1 MHIHEINSNSQE
13 HQNFLAQNR
22 KDPITGD
29 SILEG
34 DEVVFCASCK
44 SVFLKDTWEYLGKQH
59 CEQFETLIEFP
70 SSFRILALNKS
81 ESILF
86 YERLPPISSK
96 RGSKIPSRL
105 DSNGWKSKKGELA
118 THEYDFYLTP
128 IFYGVIILAFVI
140 GIISS
145 VTIKEVYPF
154 LISLALV
161 IVVTFIASQE
171 ENEQASKLKTVHKYF
186 LDNVFYI
193 SKIGIGFSSRYGTQE
208 YILGTQCIKSLEFH
222 FSYSFFGSNYCK
234 IQDIH
239 GNKTKFLITNY
250 LEKEDKKRGFLEA
263 LSTMNNA
270 STCSVIIN
278 IDANSMVCNML
289 EQEIAQNQYPIS
301 IARK

>member
-1 MHIHEINSNSQE
+1 MHIHKIDSSLEE

-34 DEVVFCASCK
+34 DEVVFCAGCK

-59 CEQFETLIEFP
+59 CEQTGMLVEFP
-70 SSFRILALNKS
+70 SNFTNITINKG

-105 DSNGWKSKKGELA
+105 DLNVWKSKKGELA

-128 IFYGVIILAFVI
+128 IFYGVIVLAFVI

-145 VTIKEVYPF
+145 VLIKEFYPF
-154 LISLALV
+154 FISLVVV
-161 IVVTFIASQE
+161 IILAFIASQE
-171 ENEQASKLKTVHKYF
+171 EKEQASKLKTVHKYF

-193 SKIGIGFSSRYGTQE
+193 SKTGIGFSNRYGTQE
-208 YILGTQCIKSLEFH
+208 YFLQTPYIHSLEFQ
-222 FSYSFFGSNYCK
+222 FSFSFFASNYCIIK
-234 IQDIH
+234 DAN

-250 LEKEDKKRGFLEA
+250 LDKEYKKKQFLEA
-263 LSTMNNA
+263 LNRMNKDGIC
-270 STCSVIIN
+270 TVN
-278 IDANSMVCNML
+278 IQIEDNLLLCNML
-289 EQEIAQNQYPIS
+289 EKEVQKNNNNIS
-301 IARK
+301 ILRK